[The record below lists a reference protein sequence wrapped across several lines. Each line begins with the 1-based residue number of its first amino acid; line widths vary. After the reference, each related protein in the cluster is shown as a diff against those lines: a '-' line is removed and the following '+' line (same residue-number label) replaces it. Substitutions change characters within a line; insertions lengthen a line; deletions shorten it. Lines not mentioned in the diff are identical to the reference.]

1 MEFKI
6 SKEEILSGDISK
18 IKKVVDNLS
27 IDRRLSLENE
37 NSLVIR
43 FVGFTVVD
51 LSEKLQKDE
60 YKSWFKK
67 LDSEFPYIPFF
78 LDSKSKTLLFFMM
91 GCIDYSIKNSS
102 IIFNETDKNRYTK
115 EKAYKIRQ
123 FCMGHN
129 IDPMPAIERLALSE
143 APARKPQS
151 METYLK
157 RFGAIAFMTKERKV
171 QISVL
176 IDEIPSNMKIWGAF
190 LIEKDCPQP
199 FFSVFLQLNDEIIE
213 YKAIILT
220 NLAELS
226 SYCHENFSV
235 QTAIII
241 KSGDDYQSYPEL
253 ETKIEIM
260 TMVEL
265 DIRRGEI
272 FKFDAEPEKSVENQ
286 AEEPEDAENIEENKE
301 QAEPEKTEE
310 PDISEDE
317 TLPVATE
324 IPENKPAPA
333 PAKKEKIE
341 EKAEAGEEI
350 EEEIPEN
357 ETSDEKIAR
366 LERQNAQLQE
376 KVEKQAKLIE
386 DYEEELKKKRSVKG
400 FFKRFFS

>member
-6 SKEEILSGDISK
+6 SKDDILSGDISK
-18 IKKVVDNLS
+18 IKKVVENFS

-91 GCIDYSIKNSS
+91 GCVDYSIKNSN

-129 IDPMPAIERLALSE
+129 IDPIPAIERLALSE

-157 RFGAIAFMTKERKV
+157 RFGAVAFMTKERKV
-171 QISVL
+171 QVSVL
-176 IDEIPSNMKIWGAF
+176 IDEIPSNMKIWGVF

-226 SYCHENFSV
+226 AYCHENFSV

-241 KSGDDYQSYPEL
+241 KSGDDYQSYPEI

-260 TMVEL
+260 TMAEL
-265 DIRRGEI
+265 DVRRGEI
-272 FKFDAEPEKSVENQ
+272 FKADTEPEKNEETRT
-286 AEEPEDAENIEENKE
+286 EEPEAAENIEENE
-301 QAEPEKTEE
+301 IEAEPEKKEE
-310 PDISEDE
+310 SDISEEE
-317 TLPVATE
+317 TLPIATE
-324 IPENKPAPA
+324 FPENKPAYE
-333 PAKKEKIE
+333 PAKEEKTE
-341 EKAEAGEEI
+341 EKAEVEEEA

-357 ETSDEKIAR
+357 ETSVAKIAR
-366 LERQNAQLQE
+366 LERKIAQLKE
-376 KVEKQAKLIE
+376 KIEKQAKLIE
-386 DYEEELKKKRSVKG
+386 DYEEELNKKRSVKG
-400 FFKRFFS
+400 FFKRFIS